1 MNISKPFEQTDTAI
15 NDAEKEL
22 KTVTEQASAMAHRG
36 VDAMRDSSVHV
47 RETAKRMSDETVN
60 YIKGDPVKSML
71 IAAATGAVLM
81 AMVSLMSSTRN
92 R

>member
-22 KTVTEQASAMAHRG
+22 KTVAEQASAMAHRS

-60 YIKGDPVKSML
+60 YIKADPVKSML
-71 IAAATGAVLM
+71 MAAATGAVLM